1 MEDTSEVLSLKAQLE
16 VVKRA
21 YWQSQIQLSQL
32 LIENSIREEA
42 RIRDEKPGAQTRTN
56 QS

>member
-1 MEDTSEVLSLKAQLE
+1 MELE

-32 LIENSIREEA
+32 LIEKSL
-42 RIRDEKPGAQTRTN
+42 RDEALLRQANSEAHDQTK
-56 QS
+56 S